1 MIVVNHRISIPKSET
16 KLSFARSGGPGGQ
29 NVNKV
34 NSKATLRWPVTTS
47 PSLPEEV
54 RARFLTKFANRITTE
69 GDLVIAS
76 EKSRDQPSNIED
88 CYDKLR
94 EMILSVAT
102 TPRKRKPTKPTKG
115 SQKRR
120 LEAKKGRSQTKQMR
134 GKVKREE

>member
-34 NSKATLRWPVTTS
+34 NSKATLRWPVATS

-69 GDLVIAS
+69 GELVLTS

-120 LEAKKGRSQTKQMR
+120 LEAKKGRAQTKQMR

>member
-1 MIVVNHRISIPKSET
+1 V
-16 KLSFARSGGPGGQ
+16 A
-29 NVNKV
+29 
-34 NSKATLRWPVTTS
+34 TS

-69 GDLVIAS
+69 GDLVITS

-120 LEAKKGRSQTKQMR
+120 LDEKKGRAQTKQMR